1 MRRMPSVR
9 YPRSR
14 RGFTLVELL
23 VVITII
29 AVLVGLLLP
38 AIQGVREGARR
49 TVCQNNQYN
58 LAFAAIRHD
67 QQNGFVPGFRNEVRT
82 TTGTSSH
89 SWAMMLTP
97 FIERTDIWRL
107 ASTAGGNYPF
117 VSLFVCPSSPTDNQT
132 DPWLSYAGNCGG
144 FLNMDSS
151 NSTRFE
157 GVMLNTTITSGPTSG
172 RLAMDEIASAD
183 GTAFTFLLS
192 EKCGPGVVPQAT
204 YPVWGLGWT
213 GLNGTPLVAVFGIHT
228 VTNASMLTG
237 KIINSGSAAAPGFY
251 SQPSSNHPGGAVAA
265 FCDGHT
271 EFLKESLRASVY
283 AQLMSWDDVN
293 AAAGSSSSSY
303 LNWIGGTGGYR
314 VLRESD
320 YK

>member
-1 MRRMPSVR
+1 MRRMSSVR

-67 QQNGFVPGFRNEVRT
+67 QQNGFVPGWKNA
-82 TTGTSSH
+82 GTNNR
-89 SWAMMLTP
+89 SWAISLTP
-97 FIERTDIWRL
+97 FIERTDIWRV
-107 ASTAGGNYPF
+107 ASGTAPGTFPF

-132 DPWLSYAGNCGG
+132 DPWLAYAGNVGNNAG
-144 FLNMDSS
+144 VP
-151 NSTRFE
+151 NSRRFE
-157 GVMLNTTITSGPTSG
+157 GVMLDTTVANTG
-172 RLAMDEIASAD
+172 RVAMDEIASAD

-192 EKCGPGVVPQAT
+192 EKCGPGPLTIARYDTDRGAGWMWGTSSGPIMVP
-204 YPVWGLGWT
+204 
-213 GLNGTPLVAVFGIHT
+213 VFGIQDIAN
-228 VTNASMLTG
+228 VTALSG
-237 KIINSGSAAAPGFY
+237 KVINSGSAAAPGFY

-293 AAAGSSSSSY
+293 AAAGSNSGSY

-314 VLRESD
+314 VLSEGD

>member
-67 QQNGFVPGFRNEVRT
+67 QQNGFVPGWKNE
-82 TTGTSSH
+82 GTNNR
-89 SWAMMLTP
+89 SWAISLTP

-107 ASTAGGNYPF
+107 ATANASTGYPF

-132 DPWLSYAGNCGG
+132 DSWLAYAGNVGNNAG
-144 FLNMDSS
+144 AA
-151 NSTRFE
+151 NSRRFE
-157 GVMLNTTITSGPTSG
+157 GVMLDTTVANTG
-172 RLAMDEIASAD
+172 RVAMDEIASAD

-192 EKCGPGVVPQAT
+192 EKCGPGPLTIARYDT
-204 YPVWGLGWT
+204 ARGAGWMWQD
-213 GLNGTPLVAVFGIHT
+213 GNVFNMIPVFGIQD
-228 VTNASMLTG
+228 VGSDASRLPG
-237 KIINSGSAAAPGFY
+237 KVINSGSAAAPGFY

-293 AAAGSSSSSY
+293 AIAGPNSSSY
-303 LNWIGGTGGYR
+303 SVWTSGYR
-314 VLRESD
+314 VLREGD

>member
-1 MRRMPSVR
+1 MPSVR

-67 QQNGFVPGFRNEVRT
+67 QQNGFVPGHTNAVAVGASNR
-82 TTGTSSH
+82 
-89 SWAMMLTP
+89 SWAIMMTP

-107 ASTAGGNYPF
+107 ATANASTGYPF

-132 DPWLSYAGNCGG
+132 DPWLAYAGNVGNNAG
-144 FLNMDSS
+144 AA
-151 NSTRFE
+151 NSRRFE
-157 GVMLNTTITSGPTSG
+157 GVMLHTGTTGG

-183 GTAFTFLLS
+183 GTAFTLLLS
-192 EKCGPGVVPQAT
+192 EKCGPGNRDAPLRIGNYFENRGNGWFVN
-204 YPVWGLGWT
+204 WGGSFQMI
-213 GLNGTPLVAVFGIHT
+213 PAFGIQDI
-228 VTNASMLTG
+228 ASGTAPSG
-237 KIINSGSAAAPGFY
+237 KVINSGSAAALGFF

-283 AQLMSWDDVN
+283 AQLMSWDDNN
-293 AAAGSSSSSY
+293 AFNGPETSQSY
-303 LNWIGGTGGYR
+303 STWIGGPSGYR
-314 VLRESD
+314 VLREGD

>member
-58 LAFAAIRHD
+58 LALAAIRHD
-67 QQNGFVPGFRNEVRT
+67 QQNGFVPGHTNAVAVGASNR
-82 TTGTSSH
+82 
-89 SWAMMLTP
+89 SWAIMMTP

-107 ASTAGGNYPF
+107 ATANASTGYPF

-132 DPWLSYAGNCGG
+132 DPWLAYAGNVGNNAG
-144 FLNMDSS
+144 AA
-151 NSTRFE
+151 NSRRFE
-157 GVMLNTTITSGPTSG
+157 GVMLHTGTTGG

-192 EKCGPGVVPQAT
+192 EKCGPGNLRIAQYTAVGA
-204 YPVWGLGWT
+204 GWFWQD
-213 GLNGTPLVAVFGIHT
+213 GNVFNMIPVFGIQDVGSDT
-228 VTNASMLTG
+228 SRFTG
-237 KIINSGSAAAPGFY
+237 KVINSSIAGPQGSNTGLGFF

-271 EFLKESLRASVY
+271 EFLKESLRHSVY
-283 AQLMSWDDVN
+283 AQLMSWDHANAD
-293 AAAGSSSSSY
+293 AAAGSYRTWTS
-303 LNWIGGTGGYR
+303 GYP
-314 VLRESD
+314 VLREGD